1 MLVTRLSY
9 LLPGTLRP
17 APRAGARR
25 RMTRGSALNRSLAIE
40 GLEPRA
46 MLAGDISVAP
56 DAAPPAIDYPVA
68 ERIDHVDTYFG
79 TPVADP
85 YRWLE
90 DPTDPRTKAWVEAQS
105 KLAKDTLQALPTR
118 ADRAAQMAGLVS
130 QPSVQAP
137 ATAGR
142 FLFWTAS
149 DGSQAQSVLFVSTA
163 GRRAGRI
170 LLDPNTLSADGTVSL
185 AAWNPS
191 PTGRHVAWA
200 ASDGGSDW
208 RTWRIR
214 DVRSGRDL
222 PERIEWSKFT
232 DVAWTN
238 DGRGFFYSRY
248 PQPANP
254 LESSNENM
262 AVYYHRLGTSV
273 ARDVKVFDAPE
284 QPSLFVSARAL
295 PGHARVWLS
304 IFSNDETNTLASV
317 SLTAAGPR
325 VWHLPTVK
333 PAIYRVI
340 AQGRFHAWI
349 HTTADAPNGRVV
361 RVDLRHPEPANW
373 KEVVAERTKGIDEVT
388 QVGPR
393 LVVEYLHDATS
404 RLEVFT
410 HAGQPIGPVVLP
422 GLGSVTTVTAR
433 NASRWAFVSYTDFTQ
448 PTKVLS
454 LDALSLRT
462 RPWYTPTLPFN
473 PADFITEQVF
483 ATSRD
488 GTRVPAFVSRRRS
501 VTPTGDN
508 PTWLYGYGGF
518 DISLTPSYSP
528 DAIAWMQGGGVYV
541 VATLRGGGEY
551 GESWYEAGTKLSK
564 QNVFDDFI
572 AVAEWLVANGWTTP
586 QRLAANGR
594 SNGGLL
600 AGAMLTQRPD
610 LFGAVVPEVG
620 VLDMLRYQEFTI
632 GYAWA
637 SDYGR
642 SDDSE
647 EMFKYLLGYSPLH
660 NVRSGSKYPATLVM
674 TAERDDRVVPAHSYK
689 FAAALQHAQP
699 DGPPQLIRIERRAG
713 HGSGASLQQRIDM
726 SADRLAFLD
735 AHVG

>member
-1 MLVTRLSY
+1 
-9 LLPGTLRP
+9 
-17 APRAGARR
+17 
-25 RMTRGSALNRSLAIE
+25 
-40 GLEPRA
+40 
-46 MLAGDISVAP
+46 MLAGDLPVAP
-56 DAAPPAIDYPVA
+56 DAAPPTLAYPVA

-90 DPTDPRTKAWVEAQS
+90 DPADPRTKAWVEAQS
-105 KLAKDTLQALPTR
+105 KLAQDTLQALPTR
-118 ADRAAQMAGLVS
+118 ADRAAQMTGLVS

-142 FLFWTAS
+142 FLFWAAS
-149 DGSQAQSVLFVSTA
+149 DGVQAQAVLFVSPA
-163 GRRAGRI
+163 GRRDGRI

-185 AAWNPS
+185 AAWSPS

-273 ARDVKVFDAPE
+273 ASDVKVFDAPE
-284 QPSLFVSARAL
+284 HPSLFVAPHAS

-304 IFSNDETNTLASV
+304 IFPADETNTLAAV

-325 VWHLPTVK
+325 VWHLPTVT
-333 PAIYRVI
+333 PAIYRVV
-340 AQGRFHAWI
+340 AQDRFHVWI

-361 RVDLRHPEPANW
+361 RVDLRHPEPTNW
-373 KEVVAERTKGIDEVT
+373 KEVVAERTKDIDDVT
-388 QVGPR
+388 QVGSR

-410 HAGQPIGPVVLP
+410 HAGRPIGPVELP

-433 NASRWAFVSYTDFTQ
+433 DASHRAFVSYTDFTQ
-448 PTKVLS
+448 PTRVLS

-462 RPWYTPTLPFN
+462 RPWYTPTLSFD
-473 PADFITEQVF
+473 PADFVTERVF

-501 VTPTGDN
+501 VTPTGDT

-518 DISLTPSYSP
+518 DVSLTPSYSP

-551 GESWYEAGTKLSK
+551 GEAWHEAGTKLHK

-637 SDYGR
+637 TDYGR

-647 EMFKYLLGYSPLH
+647 EMFRYLLGYSPLQ
-660 NVRSGSKYPATLVM
+660 NVRSGSRYPATLVM

-713 HGSGASLQQRIDM
+713 HGSGASIQQRIDM

>member
-1 MLVTRLSY
+1 MFVMRLSRW
-9 LLPGTLRP
+9 LPGNLRP
-17 APRAGARR
+17 APQAGARR
-25 RMTRGSALNRSLAIE
+25 RGSRRCGRGRSLSIE
-40 GLEPRA
+40 GLETRA
-46 MLAGDISVAP
+46 LLSGAPPVAP
-56 DAAPPAIDYPVA
+56 GEAPPAIDYPAA
-68 ERIDHVDTYFG
+68 ERTVHVDTYFG
-79 TPVADP
+79 TPVTDP

-90 DPTDPRTKAWVEAQS
+90 DPADSRTQAWVEAQA
-105 KLAKDTLQALPTR
+105 KLATDTLQALPTR
-118 ADRAAQMAGLVS
+118 ADRAAQISGLLA
-130 QPSVQAP
+130 QPSLHAP
-137 ATAGR
+137 VAAGR
-142 FLFWTAS
+142 FLFWTAN
-149 DGSQAQSVLFVSTA
+149 DGAQAQAVLFVSWH
-163 GRRAGRI
+163 GRRAGRV
-170 LLDPNTLSADGTVSL
+170 LLDPNTLSADGTISL
-185 AAWNPS
+185 AEWSPS

-222 PERIEWSKFT
+222 PERIEWSKFAQ
-232 DVAWTN
+232 VAWSN

-248 PQPANP
+248 PEPRNP

-262 AVYYHRLGTSV
+262 AIYYHRLGTSA
-273 ARDVKVFDAPE
+273 ARDTKVFDAPD
-284 QPSLFVSARAL
+284 QPSLYVAPLAL
-295 PGHARVWLS
+295 RGHARVWLDLS
-304 IFSNDETNTLASV
+304 LTNESNTLASV
-317 SLTAAGPR
+317 AFTAAGSR
-325 VWHLPTVK
+325 VRHLLTVK

-340 AQGRFHAWI
+340 AQSRFHVWI

-373 KEVVAERTKGIDEVT
+373 KEIIAERTEDLAGVT
-388 QVGPR
+388 RVGSR
-393 LVVEYLHDATS
+393 FVVEYLHDATS

-410 HAGQPIGPVVLP
+410 RAGRPIGRVVLP
-422 GLGSVTTVTAR
+422 GLGSVTSVTAR
-433 NASRWAFVSYTDFTQ
+433 NASRSAFVSYTDFTQ
-448 PTKVLS
+448 PPEVLS
-454 LDALSLRT
+454 LDALTLRT
-462 RPWYTPTLPFN
+462 RPWYTPTVPFN
-473 PADFITEQVF
+473 PADFVTEQVW

-488 GTRVPAFVSRRRS
+488 GTRIPAFVSRLRT
-501 VTPTGDN
+501 VMPTGDN

-551 GESWYEAGTKLSK
+551 GKTWYEAGTKLQK

-586 QRLAANGR
+586 ERLAANGR

-647 EMFKYLLGYSPLH
+647 EMFRYLLGYSPLH
-660 NVRSGSKYPATLVM
+660 SVRSGSGYPATLVM

-689 FAAALQHAQP
+689 FAATLQHAQP
-699 DGPPQLIRIERRAG
+699 QGPPLLIRIERRAG
-713 HGSGASLQQRIDM
+713 HGSGASLQQRIEM
-726 SADRLAFLD
+726 SADRLAFFD
-735 AHVG
+735 EHIG